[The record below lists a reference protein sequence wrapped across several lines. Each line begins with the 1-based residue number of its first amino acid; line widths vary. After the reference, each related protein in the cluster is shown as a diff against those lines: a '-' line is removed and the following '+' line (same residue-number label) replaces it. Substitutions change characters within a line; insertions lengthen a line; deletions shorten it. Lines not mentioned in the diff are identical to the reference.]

1 MPNGTSIHSNS
12 FDHHLLL
19 IDSLIVL
26 LFFFVYTSASL
37 NAQIESFL
45 EDNPG
50 GSFQAYRMNQPQHI
64 NGPSR

>member
-1 MPNGTSIHSNS
+1 
-12 FDHHLLL
+12 L